1 MGLFTSL
8 AEMVVTGFGN
18 PDSTQAKLASAV
30 VKRFQTNDGG
40 GLTAILQ
47 QMEAK
52 GLGQVAQSWVGTGA
66 NQPITPDQLKS
77 ALGADWIQQ
86 LAAQRRSLSGRHQ
99 LASLGNPAE
108 DRRPPHPGWSGAGG
122 GRRNMNCEG
131 HQSSTPS
138 GCSPRADSIDFHKL
152 EDEKR
157 CRAN

>member
-86 LAAQRRSLSGRHQ
+86 LAARVGVSPDVISSHLSEILPKIVDRLTPDGQ
-99 LASLGNPAE
+99 VPVAAE
-108 DRRPPHPGWSGAGG
+108 
-122 GRRNMNCEG
+122 E
-131 HQSSTPS
+131 T
-138 GCSPRADSIDFHKL
+138 
-152 EDEKR
+152 
-157 CRAN
+157 